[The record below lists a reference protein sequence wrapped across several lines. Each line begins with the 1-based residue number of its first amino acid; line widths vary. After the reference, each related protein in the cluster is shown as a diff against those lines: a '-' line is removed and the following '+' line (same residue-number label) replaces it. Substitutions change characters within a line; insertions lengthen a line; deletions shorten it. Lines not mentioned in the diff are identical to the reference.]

1 MRSLLFVPANMP
13 RMFEKARASKADV
26 VIYDLED
33 AVQPAAKAEAREVL
47 VRHLAPR
54 EQGQPAVAIRVNGL
68 KTNWCREDIKVVS
81 TIKPDYVMLPK
92 AEGSDDIET
101 LVACLGSDLE
111 KTGVLIVA
119 TETVAS
125 VLSLAATSWS
135 HPRLKGM
142 LWGAEDLAAD
152 LGATTSRTASGE
164 YSSPFRLARD
174 LCLMAARK
182 AGVTAIDAVHTQFRN
197 IDDLRKEADAA
208 RRDGFDAK
216 AAIHPAQVAVIN
228 DVFRPNSD
236 EVSWARRVLDA
247 LATSATGVAVVDGVM
262 MDAPHAARAR
272 RILGGA

>member
-33 AVQPAAKAEAREVL
+33 AVQPAAKAEARDLL
-47 VRHLAPR
+47 VRHLAPA
-54 EQGQPAVAIRVNGL
+54 GPGHPAVAIRVNGL
-68 KTNWCREDIKVVS
+68 TTDWCREDIEAVS

-92 AEGSDDIET
+92 AEGPQDIAT
-101 LVACLGSDLE
+101 LVERFGDGLE
-111 KTGVLIVA
+111 QTGVLVVA

-125 VLSLAATSWS
+125 VLSLAATSWK

-142 LWGAEDLAAD
+142 LWGAEDLSAD
-152 LGATTSRTASGE
+152 LGATTNRTASGE

-174 LCLMAARK
+174 LCLMAARRS
-182 AGVTAIDAVHTQFRN
+182 GVTAIDAVHTQLRDL
-197 IDDLRKEADAA
+197 DDLRKEADSA

-216 AAIHPAQVAVIN
+216 AAIHPTQVAVIN
-228 DVFRPNSD
+228 DVFRPTSD
-236 EVSWARRVLDA
+236 EVSWAGRVLNA
-247 LATSATGVAVVDGVM
+247 LARSATGVAVVDGVM